1 MMLAQANANK
11 ALEDASKSS
20 NKTPNIESGLY
31 PACVVGIQGVTS
43 TYEGKVKSGYRFIF
57 QYEDDDGTRW
67 HIASKQFDL
76 NFYEKSNFAKMIT
89 AWTGCANTPEAI
101 MEILQKGGKV
111 AEDGSIVW
119 EKFLGAH
126 TALML
131 ELVAS
136 KKDPEKKFVNL
147 TSFHP
152 CTKKTGKIE
161 PKADEEIPY
170 FLGEVYNGQVE
181 DAVYFTGMKLAEK
194 KNADDA
200 SAEKTK
206 TDEKSGSDAKV
217 EEDDMP
223 F

>member
-131 ELVAS
+131 ELAPS

-170 FLGEVYNGQVE
+170 FLGEIYNGKVE

-194 KNADDA
+194 KNADEA
-200 SAEKTK
+200 STEKTK
-206 TDEKSGSDAKV
+206 NDEKSSSEAKA